1 MSCSRFLKFI
11 NSAERSV
18 FLFFLICFL
27 WINLSAAEPKYTIES
42 GLSFITNYTPG
53 DYNAHGQ
60 NWAIL
65 RDKKGF
71 MYFGNTDG
79 CVLQYDGVDW
89 RKIRVIN
96 NSIVRSLAMD
106 SSGTIYAGA
115 QKEIGFL
122 VPDSSGM
129 LRYKSILSEIP
140 EKYRD
145 FSDVWQIHF
154 INNLLY
160 FNTRKYLFRR
170 DANGAFKVWIA
181 KNVFHASFQPY
192 PGQLYIHQRKT
203 GLMVLQNDSLKLISG
218 GELFKDDWVYSII
231 PLEDNKLL
239 IAARNT
245 GLFIYDGNKIIK
257 FNTRAE
263 KWLIANQVY
272 DGIALKNG
280 QIIFVTLRGGL
291 VILDRKG
298 NIIKIIDEKSGLQ
311 NERIWH
317 IYEDEHNGLWLA
329 LNIGISHVEYP
340 SAWSFFNE
348 TNGLEGSVH
357 DIVRHKGRIYAS
369 TGMGIYCLQK
379 PIKVVKNNKFVLLNG
394 LKSQSW
400 GLLSLIDNLLVS
412 CNHGIFEYRSG
423 KFNQLSKKSAWQLQR
438 SQRDSNRI
446 YLGLDQGV
454 SSIYRIHGS
463 WKEENRLPGFIAN
476 ARTIAEDKQG
486 RLWVG
491 TIYEGACRIEFDA
504 NTNNV
509 KEIKHFDKT
518 HGLPSNRYNLVF
530 PFNKDIVFGT
540 TDGIYQ
546 FDEKKQ
552 RFSPLSYTGEYPKT
566 SDIYTIISQDF
577 RGNLIFNSNDKLIR
591 MEAQNNGKFNA
602 SFKPFLRLPE
612 ISLYSIFPESNGLI
626 WIGSPQGIF
635 LYNPQNKRKNVQNF
649 HTYIRRVSIFGDSI
663 IFNGIDTQN
672 VEIAKI
678 PYSAKAIRFEFASP
692 YYISEKQTHYRYR
705 LVGFDSEWSDWS
717 SETKKD
723 YTNLPEGEYKFLSQ
737 ARNIFGELS
746 IPGEFPLI
754 IKAPFYRSWWAYLLY
769 FIVITII
776 IIFSVRRI
784 IKHTREKTIIE
795 HQKLEASRKK
805 MEEELRSR
813 LAADFHDE
821 LGTQITRISL
831 FSEILKGDLTNI
843 SDTAMSYLDKIS
855 QNAENLYNET
865 RDFIWQLD
873 PTKDTLLDFIGRINN
888 FSNELFSDSS
898 VNFQLQNKVNNPQ
911 KIKLSME
918 IRQHLIRIFKEALH
932 NILKYAQCK
941 NIIFQISAIG
951 QELEFILSDDG
962 KGFNPQSE
970 TDGNGLVN
978 MRSRAEKIGAFIE
991 IDSQIKRGTE
1001 IRLRVTV

>member
-1 MSCSRFLKFI
+1 MAESRNLNFKNSTIIPFFI
-11 NSAERSV
+11 
-18 FLFFLICFL
+18 FFL
-27 WINLSAAEPKYTIES
+27 WINSFSAEPARTLES
-42 GLSFITNYTPG
+42 GIPFITNYTPT

-65 RDKKGF
+65 RDKNGF

-79 CVLQYDGVDW
+79 CILQYDGVDW

-96 NSIVRSLAMD
+96 NSIIRSLAMD
-106 SSGTIYAGA
+106 SSGTIFAGA
-115 QKEIGFL
+115 QNEIGYL
-122 VPDSSGM
+122 TPDSSGL

-140 EKYRD
+140 KKYRD

-170 DANGAFKVWIA
+170 DANGYFKVWKA
-181 KNVFHASFQPY
+181 ENVFHASFQPY

-203 GLMVLQNDSLKLISG
+203 GLMILKNDTLKLISG

-231 PLEDNKLL
+231 PLGQGKLL

-245 GLFIYDGNKIIK
+245 GLFIYDGNKTTK

-263 KWLIANQVY
+263 KWLIANHVY
-272 DGIALKNG
+272 HGIALTNG
-280 QIIFVTLRGGL
+280 QIVYVTLRGGL
-291 VILDRKG
+291 AILDRKG

-311 NERIWH
+311 NEQIWY
-317 IYEDEHNGLWLA
+317 IYEDERNGLWLA
-329 LNIGISHVEYP
+329 LNNGISHVEYP

-348 TNGLEGSVH
+348 TTGLEGSVH
-357 DIVRHKGRIYAS
+357 DIVRHKDRIYAS
-369 TGMGIYCLQK
+369 TGMGVYCLQR
-379 PIKVVKNNKFVLLNG
+379 PKNGVINSKFLLLEG

-400 GLLSLIDNLLVS
+400 GLLSLKNNLLVS
-412 CNHGIFEYRSG
+412 CNHGIFEYHRG
-423 KFNQLSKKSAWQLQR
+423 KFNQLSKKSAWQLHQ

-454 SSIYRIHGS
+454 SSIYRMQNR
-463 WKEENRLPGFIAN
+463 WKEEKRLPGFMAN

-491 TIYEGACRIEFDA
+491 TIYEGACRIEFET

-509 KEIKHFDKT
+509 KAIKHFDKT
-518 HGLPSNRYNLVF
+518 HGLPSDRYNLVF
-530 PFNKDIVFGT
+530 PYNDDIVFGT
-540 TDGIYQ
+540 TNGIYRFNETEQ
-546 FDEKKQ
+546 Q
-552 RFSPLSYTGEYPKT
+552 FSPVLYTGEYPK
-566 SDIYTIISQDF
+566 SNDIYTIISQDF
-577 RGNLIFNSNDKLIR
+577 RSNLLFNSNDKLIC
-591 MEAQNNGKFNA
+591 METQNNGKFKV

-612 ISLYSIFPESNGLI
+612 ISLYNIYPESNGLI

-635 LYNPQNKRKNVQNF
+635 LYNPLNKRKNTGIFQ
-649 HTYIRRVSIFGDSI
+649 TYIRRVSAFGDSVI
-663 IFNGIDTQN
+663 YNGINTQN
-672 VEIAKI
+672 IKSTI
-678 PYSAKAIRFEFASP
+678 LPYSAKAIRFEFASP
-692 YYISEKQTHYRYR
+692 YYIREKQTQYRYR

-717 SETKKD
+717 PETKKD

-737 ARNIFGELS
+737 ARNTFEEIS
-746 IPGEFPLI
+746 IAEEFPFI
-754 IKAPFYRSWWAYLLY
+754 IKAPLYRSWWAYLLY
-769 FIVITII
+769 FVVLTVLIVFT
-776 IIFSVRRI
+776 VRRI
-784 IKHTREKTIIE
+784 IEHTREKTILE

-805 MEEELRSR
+805 LEEELRSR

-831 FSEILKGDLTNI
+831 FSEILKGDLTDI
-843 SDTAMSYLDKIS
+843 SDTAKSYLDKIS

-888 FSNELFSDSS
+888 FSNELFSDNSI
-898 VNFQLQNKVNNPQ
+898 NFQLLNKVNNPQ
-911 KIKLSME
+911 EIKLSME
-918 IRQHLIRIFKEALH
+918 VRQHLIRIFKEALH

-941 NIIFQISAIG
+941 NVVFKISAIG
-951 QELEFILSDDG
+951 QELEFVLSDDG
-962 KGFNPQSE
+962 KGFNLESE
-970 TDGNGLVN
+970 TEGNGLVN
-978 MRSRAEKIGAFIE
+978 MRSRAKKIAAFIE
-991 IDSQIKRGTE
+991 ITSQINMGTK
-1001 IRLRVTV
+1001 IQLRVMV